1 MVWCQGVAD
10 FEIAHIE
17 AVLNF
22 RQSQSGGRKRG
33 TFTGLHVKT
42 RARQSVAMTFLSCR
56 FLFRH
61 FVGSSRAAL
70 THAQTAWLKSIVARQ
85 PLVLKASE
93 FKHLFEEGPTEAIY
107 NNTPVRALGQSQQG
121 ELLQEWARRVLQEK
135 NPQFA
140 FSDPEPGV
148 CHNGSRRALH
158 CAPYDF
164 LMEGRRV
171 EVKSARL
178 SWDSYCQ
185 RWCTRFLNVKL
196 PYRERTEAVFDDLF
210 LVIMSPEG
218 LHLIKHDG
226 ITGVGANGRATEVH
240 GHRIQVSGKRANS
253 LWNDALAQILQ
264 KLLDLGGCNLI
275 AEGSF
280 EALGFS
286 KSLLAGEASQSSRAM
301 ANAGIPRH
309 AMSCSKWGKQIQA
322 MGFAIDQ
329 ILNPHQEFALTMEGP
344 LTCTQ
349 KRGTSN
355 APADWVRGLRRVEL
369 KSSGMRWDQGSR
381 RWQCRFYCIK
391 PGYFDELWLAI
402 CNPIGIHFYRAQD
415 SASVDFGKSGA
426 ATEHRGLRKVVS
438 ARCHQDNQLEA
449 LETIGAKLISQGF
462 EVIAIVIWDHQ
473 GSLPHQSEG
482 AKVVRGCIGAL
493 GDKVTANFPF
503 GAGH

>member
-1 MVWCQGVAD
+1 
-10 FEIAHIE
+10 
-17 AVLNF
+17 
-22 RQSQSGGRKRG
+22 
-33 TFTGLHVKT
+33 
-42 RARQSVAMTFLSCR
+42 MTFLPCR

-70 THAQTAWLKSIVARQ
+70 TRAQTAWLKGIVARQ

-93 FKHLFEEGPTEAIY
+93 FKHLFEEGPSEAIY
-107 NNTPVRALGQSQQG
+107 NNTPVRALGQQRQG

-148 CHNGSRRALH
+148 CHNGRRRALH

-164 LMEGRRV
+164 LMQGRRV

-185 RWCTRFLNVKL
+185 RWYARFINVKL
-196 PYRERTEAVFDDLF
+196 ACGERTDALFDDLY
-210 LVIMSPEG
+210 LVMMSPKG

-226 ITGVGANGRATEVH
+226 ITGVSTNGRATEVY
-240 GHRIQVSGKRANS
+240 GHKIQISSTRANRF
-253 LWNDALAQILQ
+253 WNDALTEIMQ

-280 EALGFS
+280 DELGFS
-286 KSLLAGEASQSSRAM
+286 KGLLTSEGAQSSRAM
-301 ANAGIPRH
+301 AAASIPLH
-309 AMSCSKWGKQIQA
+309 AMSSSKRGKQIQA

-329 ILNPHQEFALTMEGP
+329 ILSPHQEFALTVEGP

-369 KSSGMRWDQGSR
+369 KSSGMKWEQQSR
-381 RWQCRFYCIK
+381 RWQCQFCCIK

-415 SASVDFGKSGA
+415 PEGVDFCKSGA
-426 ATEHRGLRKVVS
+426 TTEHRGRRKVVS

-473 GSLPHQSEG
+473 VSPPRQTEG
-482 AKVVRGCIGAL
+482 AKMVRGCIEAL
-493 GDKVTANFPF
+493 GHEVKANFPF
-503 GAGH
+503 DPGH